1 VLASAVRFSWYHNY
15 ERSII
20 TDEDREKIDLMVGN
34 LYTQAFNGTFPNS
47 NQGLRAAHREFWI
60 LGQEIEKAIVK

>member
-1 VLASAVRFSWYHNY
+1 
-15 ERSII
+15 
-20 TDEDREKIDLMVGN
+20 MVAN
-34 LYTQAFNGTFPNS
+34 LYTQAFNGTFQNS